1 MRLNKERK
9 IYVGILGLGLAAVA
23 VDRLA
28 LSGGPAGVSA
38 AINPAM
44 PDAAAAQAQLQL
56 QSSVLS
62 QAQGQQSAAVPVSR
76 RLQEY
81 ASRQPV
87 ADAFVVPDAW
97 VEKEAPVVAEV
108 AQNPAMREAEK
119 IITVERPDIEAIRK
133 RVTSVVG
140 RGDQVAAIIDNE
152 VIRVGHTTKA
162 GMTLKAVKG
171 QEVTVVL
178 NNQEFTLKFDDAAHS
193 QR

>member
-9 IYVGILGLGLAAVA
+9 IYVAILGLGLSAVA
-23 VDRLA
+23 VDRLI

-38 AINPAM
+38 AMNPAM
-44 PDAAAAQAQLQL
+44 PDVVAGQA

-62 QAQGQQSAAVPVSR
+62 QAQQSVAVPVSR

-81 ASRQPV
+81 ASGQPV
-87 ADAFVVPDAW
+87 ADAFVVPDNW
-97 VEKEAPVVAEV
+97 VEKEAPIAEAV
-108 AQNPAMREAEK
+108 QNPAMREAETT
-119 IITVERPDIEAIRK
+119 ITVDRPDIEAIRK

-152 VIRVGHTTKA
+152 VIRVGGTTKA
-162 GMTLKAVKG
+162 GLKLKAVKG
-171 QEVTVVL
+171 QEVTVVFE
-178 NNQEFTLKFDDAAHS
+178 NQEFTLKFDDAVQS